1 MNVKLVDGKPF
12 LVTNY
17 HDLCEHHISRPD
29 ESILKEATY
38 KDIQMFIDNDFLKQ
52 RVRANALEGVRWKG
66 VEDGT
71 IMFNIKSSLHKDN
84 NITYTNA
91 FKLNSWDAFVD
102 ETEFNPIER
111 ARLMMME
118 DDLMVHCT
126 CPSFLYW
133 GYQYLLTQID
143 AALVPEDRLPKIRNP
158 KQRGIVCK
166 HLNRSLRSFPFFTSD
181 LAQYIKHNHNSKH
194 GKDNTEDK
202 QSKMT
207 EAAYSSNDG
216 DVLYEEI
223 LKWNK
228 VKKTNNS

>member
-1 MNVKLVDGKPF
+1 MKVELVDGKPF
-12 LVTNY
+12 LVTNFNS
-17 HDLCEHHISRPD
+17 LCEHKCMARPD
-29 ESILKEATY
+29 EEVLQEATY

-66 VEDGT
+66 VEEDKL
-71 IMFNIKSSLHKDN
+71 IFHIKSSLHKDN

-91 FKLNSWDAFVD
+91 FKLRSWDTFID

-111 ARLMMME
+111 ARLMMLE
-118 DDLMVHCT
+118 DDLMLHCT

-166 HLNRSLRSFPFFTSD
+166 HLNRALRSFPFFTSD
-181 LAQYIKHNHNSKH
+181 FARYIKKNHNIKR
-194 GKDNTEDK
+194 GKDKTEDK
-202 QSKMT
+202 ISKMT
-207 EAAYSSNDG
+207 EQAFTDSNN

-228 VKKTNNS
+228 SANSS